1 MNSIALDRIQNQVY
15 TPDSDQTTLNKV
27 NKTAAHAS
35 PSVTVENVKGK
46 DAEALHTGKVK
57 VQLDAPN
64 AAVSDKV
71 NDLTLK
77 AMEQLQKIVDSIAKV
92 LHAVADSTG
101 SLAVKIISGYADD
114 FEVELAAITDK
125 LKSAQNELKIQEV
138 KVAKAKHEQEMAENL
153 EKIKESEAAAKEAQK
168 SGLASKIFGWVSAV
182 VSIVVGAIMV
192 ATGVGAAA
200 GALMIAGGVMGAI
213 NMTLQEPAVQE
224 AMKEAGINVDI
235 LNKVVMALE
244 IATAVIG
251 AVVTFGGAAASG
263 VAKLAAKSTSSIA
276 QKVTDIAT
284 KAATNMA
291 KIADMGSKAATTTA
305 KAIRYGA
312 ETVDLTV
319 NVGKGTTDSIHAAN
333 NAHVT
338 EIQADITDLRAKM
351 TLSQAV
357 IDKLKEE
364 IAKLMEDFQ
373 ELMSVI
379 MQMIQAKGE
388 TMQAVM
394 SRPATV

>member
-1 MNSIALDRIQNQVY
+1 MNSIALDRTQSQVY
-15 TPDSDQTTLNKV
+15 TPDSGKTMLDKV
-27 NKTAAHAS
+27 TKTASHAS

-46 DAEALHTGKVK
+46 DAEALNTGKVK

-71 NDLTLK
+71 NELTLK
-77 AMEQLQKIVDSIAKV
+77 AMAQLQKIVDSIAKV
-92 LHAVADSTG
+92 LHAVADNTG
-101 SLAVKIISGYADD
+101 SLAVRIIAGSADD

-138 KVAKAKHEQEMAENL
+138 KVAKAKHEQEMAENQ

-168 SGLASKIFGWVSAV
+168 SGLASKIFGWISAV

-200 GALMIAGGVMGAI
+200 GALMIAGGVMGAVS
-213 NMTLQEPAVQE
+213 MVLQEPAVQD
-224 AMKEAGINVDI
+224 AMKEAGINVDA

-244 IATAVIG
+244 IAVAVIG
-251 AVVTFGGAAASG
+251 AIVTFGGAAAG
-263 VAKLAAKSTSSIA
+263 GIAKLAAKSAGKIA

-284 KAATNMA
+284 KAAANMA

-305 KAIRYGA
+305 KAIRFGA
-312 ETVDLTV
+312 ETVDLAV
-319 NVGKGTTDSIHAAN
+319 NVGKGTTDAVHASK
-333 NAHVT
+333 NAKVT
-338 EIQADITDLRAKM
+338 NIQSDITDLRAKM

>member
-1 MNSIALDRIQNQVY
+1 MNSIALDRIQSQVY

-46 DAEALHTGKVK
+46 DAEALNSGKVK

-263 VAKLAAKSTSSIA
+263 IAKLAAKSASSIA

-319 NVGKGTTDSIHAAN
+319 NVGKGTTDSVHAAN

>member
-46 DAEALHTGKVK
+46 DAEALNTGKVK

-168 SGLASKIFGWVSAV
+168 LGLASKIFGWVSAV

-263 VAKLAAKSTSSIA
+263 VAKLAAKSASSIA

-319 NVGKGTTDSIHAAN
+319 NVGKGTTDSMHAAN

>member
-1 MNSIALDRIQNQVY
+1 MNSIALDRIQSQVY

-46 DAEALHTGKVK
+46 DAEALNTGKVK
-57 VQLDAPN
+57 VQLEAPN

-263 VAKLAAKSTSSIA
+263 IAKLAAKSASSIA